1 MCLPRLYLSLR
12 DSDIPLKD
20 ARSVLALTAV
30 GSKNCPSTSD
40 ILTGARSSPKKESTP
55 RAFSKSLGFVQRL
68 LLQLLSHVVKAR
80 NMLGEA
86 SRSRE
91 QLILDACVH
100 EWSNAEALGRKAVSM
115 QRESF
120 LPSSAAA
127 GSERVFVRGE
137 HTLFLQANGETRSVQ
152 DYCILNILK
161 DS

>member
-1 MCLPRLYLSLR
+1 M
-12 DSDIPLKD
+12 
-20 ARSVLALTAV
+20 
-30 GSKNCPSTSD
+30 
-40 ILTGARSSPKKESTP
+40 
-55 RAFSKSLGFVQRL
+55 
-68 LLQLLSHVVKAR
+68 
-80 NMLGEA
+80 
-86 SRSRE
+86 
-91 QLILDACVH
+91 
-100 EWSNAEALGRKAVSM
+100 SM